1 MLLCTGFALLLF
13 LLIITMLVQKSAAII
28 SRNSV
33 FELLFTTQWD
43 ADSYHFGFLP
53 AIIGTLEVTLI
64 SMLIAIPISL
74 LSAIFISEYSSTR
87 YKILF
92 SSFIDI
98 LSGIPSVVF
107 GLCALLYLV
116 PFVSFVMDHFFGIE
130 TTGMSVFT
138 AGITLAVMSLP
149 IIISLTVESL
159 QSVPKELREVSLSLG
174 ATKWQ
179 TIKKILFRAAGPGI
193 ISAILLGFGRAFGE
207 TMAVAMIIGSKNKIP
222 DSVFSAGQT
231 LPSLIIN
238 SFGEMMSV
246 PLQQSALIFVALTLF
261 VIVTIT
267 NSIAKIINNYFF
279 AAFLGFS
286 FFRT

>member
-1 MLLCTGFALLLF
+1 
-13 LLIITMLVQKSAAII
+13 
-28 SRNSV
+28 
-33 FELLFTTQWD
+33 
-43 ADSYHFGFLP
+43 
-53 AIIGTLEVTLI
+53 
-64 SMLIAIPISL
+64 

-267 NSIAKIINNYFF
+267 NSIAKVINNYL
-279 AAFLGFS
+279 AQKW
-286 FFRT
+286 RY